1 MIYTIKNKS
10 LTVEIDRHGAEVK
23 SVKKNGTEY
32 MWCGDPKFWGR
43 TSPVLFPFVGSV
55 RNGKYKTGK
64 REFAMGQHGFA
75 RDMEFDLVSKT
86 DSSAVFSLRSDPETL
101 VKYPFEFV
109 LEITYTIT
117 ENTLTVGWSVKNPD
131 SGDMHFSIGAH
142 PAFMC
147 PVKDGKQTEYK
158 LRFNADKDIEYYLLE
173 GGLLDR
179 SRRYQLKL
187 KDGYADIVPGMFD
200 RDALIIEG
208 GQASEISLCYPDG
221 RAYVTVR
228 TAAPL
233 FGLWSPA
240 GKNAPFIC
248 IEPWYG
254 RCDASDFD
262 GELSERE
269 YSNTLAAEGVFNAE
283 YTVEFA

>member
-10 LTVEIDRHGAEVK
+10 LTVKIDSHGAEVK

-32 MWCGDPKFWGR
+32 MWCGNPKFWGR

-55 RNGKYKTGK
+55 RNGKYKTGN
-64 REFAMGQHGFA
+64 REYAMGQHGFA
-75 RDMEFDLVSKT
+75 RDMEFELVSQT
-86 DSSAVFSLRSDPETL
+86 DSSAVFSLRSDTETL
-101 VKYPFEFV
+101 AKYPFGFV
-109 LEITYTIT
+109 LEITYKIT
-117 ENTLTVGWSVKNPD
+117 ENTLNVGWSVKNPD
-131 SGDMHFSIGAH
+131 SGEMYFSIGAH

-158 LRFNADKDIEYYLLE
+158 LRFNTDKDIEYYLLDD
-173 GGLLDR
+173 GLLDR
-179 SRRYQLKL
+179 ARKYQLEL
-187 KDGYADIVPGMFD
+187 EDGYADIAPGMFD

-221 RAYVTVR
+221 SAYVTVR
-228 TAAPL
+228 TSAPL

-269 YSNTLAAEGVFNAE
+269 YSNTLAAGVVFNAE